1 VWWVQDKQL
10 TPAVVATILAIG
22 DFSVLLLEIPTGWFA
37 DRFGHRLSLVLGSSV
52 QVAGMLCCWLAH
64 GATGLLFAVFLVA
77 LGDAFRSGAD
87 QALLFRTCHLLGR
100 AEEFQR
106 IEAFTRT
113 AELIALVG
121 LVLAGGFVAARWSFA
136 AAWIAETVLCAAGCV
151 IACAMTEPPP
161 AEPAG
166 LDAEA
171 GVTSAA
177 GRPILSWAMGV
188 LLLPAAFLGASA
200 DAASFVAQI
209 TRGGP
214 QTATWLVAAITLA
227 EAADNW
233 RSLRLAAF

>member
-1 VWWVQDKQL
+1 MWWVQDKQL

-52 QVAGMLCCWLAH
+52 QVAGMLGCWLAH
-64 GATGLLFAVFLVA
+64 GTTGLLFAVFLVA

-100 AEEFQR
+100 EEEFQR

-151 IACAMTEPPP
+151 IACAMTEMSTALPHHKAGKLRILAVASAQRP
-161 AEPAG
+161 ALAPEVPTMTEAG
-166 LDAEA
+166 LKD
-171 GVTSAA
+171 
-177 GRPILSWAMGV
+177 
-188 LLLPAAFLGASA
+188 FF
-200 DAASFVAQI
+200 AASYVI
-209 TRGGP
+209 PIVRVRT
-214 QTATWLVAAITLA
+214 
-227 EAADNW
+227 
-233 RSLRLAAF
+233 